1 MLTSLLKI
9 DGEEIVKVILI
20 VVVGFFLVIISID
33 LIIHGRQESNRVHL
47 VIVTGSN
54 VLLYILSKHI
64 WSLARGLIFSQGFDL
79 YPEV

>member
-20 VVVGFFLVIISID
+20 AVVGFFLVIILID

-47 VIVTGSN
+47 VIVTRSN

-64 WSLARGLIFSQGFDL
+64 
-79 YPEV
+79 

>member
-20 VVVGFFLVIISID
+20 VVVGFFLVIIAID

-64 WSLARGLIFSQGFDL
+64 
-79 YPEV
+79 

>member
-20 VVVGFFLVIISID
+20 VVGGFFLVIISID
-33 LIIHGRQESNRVHL
+33 LIIRERQESNRVHL

-64 WSLARGLIFSQGFDL
+64 
-79 YPEV
+79 

>member
-33 LIIHGRQESNRVHL
+33 LIIRWRQESNRVHL

-64 WSLARGLIFSQGFDL
+64 
-79 YPEV
+79 

>member
-20 VVVGFFLVIISID
+20 VVVVGFFLVIISID
-33 LIIHGRQESNRVHL
+33 LIIHGRQESNKVHL

-54 VLLYILSKHI
+54 VLLYILSQHI
-64 WSLARGLIFSQGFDL
+64 
-79 YPEV
+79 

>member
-20 VVVGFFLVIISID
+20 VVGFFLVIISID

-64 WSLARGLIFSQGFDL
+64 
-79 YPEV
+79 

>member
-54 VLLYILSKHI
+54 VLLNILSKHI
-64 WSLARGLIFSQGFDL
+64 
-79 YPEV
+79 